1 MAIHLSACLASVIDL
16 IRIMLFLPYKDDNP
30 TRSTPWV
37 NWLLIITNVWVFFS
51 LQFPLDANQQMAYF
65 SNFGFIPATFFGQF
79 FYPSVKG
86 IMWEWYSVISSMFS
100 HGGIAHL
107 FGNMLFLYLYGDNLE
122 DCMGKFRYLIFYLG
136 CGLLAALAQ
145 AFLNPASQIP
155 MVGASGAISGVI
167 GGYLL
172 LFPKANIRVF
182 YWILIFIGRI
192 MVPAYL
198 VLGIWLLEQ
207 VLLFPE
213 SMKNAGGVAI
223 AAHLGG
229 FAGGILFTPLFKR
242 KGIKLFQRGS
252 SRAFS
257 RKNMGFR

>member
-1 MAIHLSACLASVIDL
+1 MF
-16 IRIMLFLPYKDDNP
+16 FLPYKDDNP
-30 TRSTPWV
+30 TRSAPVV
-37 NWLLIITNVWVFFS
+37 NWILIIANLWVFFTW
-51 LQFPLDANQQMAYF
+51 QFPLGPKEQSAYF
-65 SNFGFIPATFFGQF
+65 SSFGFIPATFFGQF
-79 FYPSVKG
+79 FYPSVEG
-86 IMWEWYSVISSMFS
+86 IIWEWYSVVTSMFS

-122 DCMGKFRYLIFYLG
+122 DALGKFRYLVFYLG

-145 AFLNPASQIP
+145 AFLNPESQIP

-172 LFPKANIRVF
+172 LYPRANIRVF
-182 YWILIFIGRI
+182 YWVLLFIGTM

-229 FAGGILFTPLFKR
+229 FAGGFILTPLFKK
-242 KGIKLFQRGS
+242 KGVKLFQGGH

-257 RKNMGFR
+257 RHHRRIR

>member
-1 MAIHLSACLASVIDL
+1 
-16 IRIMLFLPYKDDNP
+16 MLFLPYKDDNP
-30 TRSTPWV
+30 TKTKPIV
-37 NWLLIITNVWVFFS
+37 NWLLITLNIWVFFIW
-51 LQFPLDANQQMAYF
+51 QFPLSLDEQVAYF
-65 SNFGFIPATFFGQF
+65 SSFGFIPATFFGQF
-79 FYPSVKG
+79 FYPSVEG
-86 IMWEWYSVISSMFS
+86 IFWEWYSVITSMFS

-122 DCMGKFRYLIFYLG
+122 DALGKFRYLIFYIG

-172 LFPKANIRVF
+172 LYPRANIRVF
-182 YWILIFIGRI
+182 YWVILFVGTM

-229 FAGGILFTPLFKR
+229 FTGGFLLTPFLK
-242 KGIKLFQRGS
+242 KKEIKFFQSGS
-252 SRAFS
+252 SRPFS
-257 RKNMGFR
+257 RKNIRIQ

>member
-1 MAIHLSACLASVIDL
+1 MF
-16 IRIMLFLPYKDDNP
+16 FLPYKDDNP
-30 TRSTPWV
+30 TRSVPVINWV
-37 NWLLIITNVWVFFS
+37 LILVNLWVFFTW
-51 LQFPLDANQQMAYF
+51 QFPLGPKEQAAYF
-65 SNFGFIPATFFGQF
+65 SSFGFIPATFFGQF
-79 FYPSVKG
+79 FYPSAEG
-86 IMWEWYSVISSMFS
+86 IIWEWYSVITSMFS

-107 FGNMLFLYLYGDNLE
+107 FGNMLFLYLYGDNME
-122 DCMGKFRYLIFYLG
+122 DALGKFRYLVFYLG
-136 CGLLAALAQ
+136 CGFLAALAQ

-172 LFPKANIRVF
+172 LYPRANIRVF
-182 YWILIFIGRI
+182 YWVLLFIGTM

-207 VLLFPE
+207 VLLFPD
-213 SMKNAGGVAI
+213 SMKEAGGVAI

-229 FAGGILFTPLFKR
+229 FAGGFLLTPLFKK
-242 KGIKLFQRGS
+242 KGVKLFQGGH

-257 RKNMGFR
+257 RQNRRIR

>member
-1 MAIHLSACLASVIDL
+1 MF
-16 IRIMLFLPYKDDNP
+16 FLPYKDDNP
-30 TRSTPWV
+30 TRSTPIV
-37 NWLLIITNVWVFFS
+37 NWLLIMANLWVFFTW
-51 LQFPLDANQQMAYF
+51 QFPLGSEEQAAYF
-65 SNFGFIPATFFGQF
+65 SSFGFIPATFFGQF
-79 FYPSVKG
+79 FYPSAEG
-86 IMWEWYSVISSMFS
+86 IIWEWYSVFTSMFS

-107 FGNMLFLYLYGDNLE
+107 FGNMLFLYLYGDNME
-122 DCMGKFRYLIFYLG
+122 DALGKLRYLIFYLG

-172 LFPKANIRVF
+172 LYPRANIRVF
-182 YWILIFIGRI
+182 YWVILFIGTM

-207 VLLFPE
+207 ILLLPE

-229 FAGGILFTPLFKR
+229 FAGGFIFTPLFK
-242 KGIKLFQRGS
+242 KKEIKIFEDGY
-252 SRAFS
+252 SRPFS
-257 RKNMGFR
+257 RKNMRIR